1 MRIQLWHLAV
11 LLLMAVPF
19 VLIYL
24 AVRLG
29 VRHGRRDSG
38 AGRGAGEQDARHDQA
53 TQD

>member
-1 MRIQLWHLAV
+1 MRIQIWHLAV

-29 VRHGRRDSG
+29 VRHGRRDTG
-38 AGRGAGEQDARHDQA
+38 DRRGAGGQDARRDQA
-53 TQD
+53 PQD

>member
-1 MRIQLWHLAV
+1 MRIQVWHLAV
-11 LLLMAVPF
+11 LLLMAVPV

-38 AGRGAGEQDARHDQA
+38 DGRGAGGQDARHDRAPQG
-53 TQD
+53 